1 MKNLKNILAIL
12 VLSVALYSCDADVSM
27 DDPQAAT
34 ENISADTGDQ
44 GQTTD
49 VRGDDD

>member
-44 GQTTD
+44 MNE
-49 VRGDDD
+49 VEERGDDD